1 MYIVIYLLG
10 CIENILICKPRLYSS
25 TRCSY
30 TFHIKYQLLYAKASL
45 RKLITFSYEFHVE

>member
-10 CIENILICKPRLYSS
+10 CIEKILICKPRLYSS

-45 RKLITFSYEFHVE
+45 RKLITLSYEFHVQ